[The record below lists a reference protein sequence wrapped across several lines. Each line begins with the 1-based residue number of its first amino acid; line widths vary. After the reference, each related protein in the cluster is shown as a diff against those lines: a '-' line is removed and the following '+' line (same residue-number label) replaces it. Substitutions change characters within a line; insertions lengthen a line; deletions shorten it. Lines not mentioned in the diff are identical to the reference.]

1 MRQPL
6 NDTKLIYDFN
16 FHRYKLNYDS
26 EIISRYVPNFY
37 EVYGDNSDFEI
48 DSQSNNVYTYLYS
61 QTNSANKEYFEYL
74 LACDETLRDI
84 IFKMLIEQLRY
95 DIQSG
100 GNSVAYEHFLDKDA
114 RYDRMVCNN
123 VKLII
128 TNELHMS
135 TGAFVGIYLPED
147 RYERWNY

>member
-1 MRQPL
+1 MRQPF
-6 NDTKLIYDFN
+6 DDDKLIYDKT
-16 FHRYKLNYDS
+16 FHRYKINYES
-26 EIISRYVPNFY
+26 EIVSHYVPNFF
-37 EVYGDNSDFEI
+37 EVYGENAEVEI
-48 DSQSNNVYTYLYS
+48 DSQSNNVYTYLYA

-74 LACDETLRDI
+74 LACDENLRDLV
-84 IFKMLIEQLRY
+84 FKMLIEQLRY

-135 TGAFVGIYLPED
+135 TGAFVGIHLPED